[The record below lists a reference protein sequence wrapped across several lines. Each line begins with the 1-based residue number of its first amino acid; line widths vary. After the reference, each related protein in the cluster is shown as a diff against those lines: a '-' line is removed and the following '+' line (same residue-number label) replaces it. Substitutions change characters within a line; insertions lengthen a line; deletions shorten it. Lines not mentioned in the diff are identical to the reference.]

1 MVGDGAESQLFGTAN
16 NYRGLFCMV
25 SDGTPIYH
33 QAWMVTVPNPDYSG
47 RQTTIGGFFAWLM
60 TVPNPNYSGQQT
72 TIGGFF
78 AWLVTEHLFNI
89 ELKEN
94 LKNNIPFKT
103 NQK

>member
-1 MVGDGAESQLFGTAN
+1 
-16 NYRGLFCMV
+16 
-25 SDGTPIYH
+25 
-33 QAWMVTVPNPDYSG
+33 MVTVTNPDYSG
-47 RQTTIGGFFAWLM
+47 RQTTIRGFFVWLVTEHLLTSSM
-60 TVPNPNYSGQQT
+60 VGDGTP

-78 AWLVTEHLFNI
+78 AWLVTEHIFYI